1 MTATSQPCDPHLDRF
16 SFEYPLLRF
25 KEALGKQ
32 RKIKI
37 VAIGS
42 SSTAGEGGVIP
53 FPHRLELGLRSTYPG
68 RMIDVIN
75 RGIGGQEAPE
85 ELARFESDVMIELPT
100 LVIWQV
106 GTNAIYH
113 RCLYD
118 PPSVAGIVE
127 TGISWLKNLQ
137 LDVILMDMQYAPALF
152 RDKDGNPDPNKEKDT
167 RDLAAMISA
176 VAGRAEVNLFRRFA
190 LMERWVTVDKIDW
203 TKLIGGD
210 GLHQTE
216 FATSCVT
223 EALKAAIEAKI
234 GAVPG
239 APLPKPPPAT

>member
-1 MTATSQPCDPHLDRF
+1 MAADSSPCNPHLDRF
-16 SFEYPLLRF
+16 SFKYPLKQF
-25 KEALGKQ
+25 HEALGRQ

-37 VAIGS
+37 IAIGS
-42 SSTAGEGGVIP
+42 SSTAGEGEVIP

-85 ELARFESDVMIELPT
+85 EFARFEGDVAIELPT

-127 TGISWLKNLQ
+127 TGISVLKSFGF
-137 LDVILMDMQYAPALF
+137 DVILMDMQYAPALF
-152 RDKDGNPDPNKEKDT
+152 KDKNGKPDPAREKDT

-176 VAGRAEVNLFRRFA
+176 VAEKAEVNLFARFA

-203 TKLIGGD
+203 TRLIGSD
-210 GLHQTE
+210 ELHQTE
-216 FATSCVT
+216 FATACVT
-223 EALKAAIEAKI
+223 EALRAAIEAKI
-234 GAVPG
+234 GSVPG
-239 APLPKPPPAT
+239 VPTPKPPPTT